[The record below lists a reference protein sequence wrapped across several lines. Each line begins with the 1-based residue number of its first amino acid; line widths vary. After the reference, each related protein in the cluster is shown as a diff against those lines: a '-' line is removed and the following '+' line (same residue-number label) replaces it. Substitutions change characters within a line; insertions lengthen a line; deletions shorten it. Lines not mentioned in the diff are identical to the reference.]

1 MFTYFEKNHTII
13 SERTRDIKCIFSSI
27 FRYTLYFNKPKFWQ
41 NATQICDSPFT
52 YMTLICLP
60 FQMKSMK
67 SSTVNSE
74 IIA

>member
-27 FRYTLYFNKPKFWQ
+27 FRYTSTSQSCMQ
-41 NATQICDSPFT
+41 NVTLICDSPFT
-52 YMTLICLP
+52 YLTLICSP

-67 SSTVNSE
+67 SNTVNSE
-74 IIA
+74 IIE